1 MATIMETA
9 RGPRTARAARPL
21 GARLGARLG
30 AALNRVLDV
39 AGERELICGDA
50 DSSLLAIARD
60 LQFEDRALCGRF
72 GR

>member
-1 MATIMETA
+1 MATITDTV

-21 GARLGARLG
+21 RARLGD
-30 AALNRVLDV
+30 ALNRLLDA

-60 LQFEDRALCGRF
+60 LQLEDRALCGRF

>member
-1 MATIMETA
+1 MATIVETA

-21 GARLGARLG
+21 RARLGD
-30 AALNRVLDV
+30 ALNRLLDV

-60 LQFEDRALCGRF
+60 LQLEDRALCGRF